1 MYSRRWS
8 RQTRPRPGV
17 AQYRAQT
24 APSTALPRSSSAI
37 AATVSGSSTV
47 SASIVSTRSAP
58 RAVSRQPWLSA
69 PAFLSGLCA
78 ISTTVTGYRRA
89 ISAVRSVQLLAT
101 TTTSAMCSHS
111 GTSCASRPSTVAA
124 MPASSLWAGTRTLTV
139 VTAVAGAVA
148 RRVLRPVRGEGD
160 AAVAFGAVAGVGAGA
175 GVGAMVVRSVTV
187 GVSWSEERRAGRVR
201 TPTGPVTGS
210 AGPELRGD
218 VAPAGPI
225 RTAWLLATSPHSRHR
240 VPTSVVAA
248 HPIGGRPVRDTVH
261 RPNFVTPS

>member
-1 MYSRRWS
+1 M
-8 RQTRPRPGV
+8 
-17 AQYRAQT
+17 
-24 APSTALPRSSSAI
+24 
-37 AATVSGSSTV
+37 
-47 SASIVSTRSAP
+47 VSTRSAP

-139 VTAVAGAVA
+139 VTAVAADVV
-148 RRVLRPVRGEGD
+148 RRVLRPVRGEVD
-160 AAVAFGAVAGVGAGA
+160 AAVAFAFGAVA
-175 GVGAMVVRSVTV
+175 GVGAMVVRSVMV
-187 GVSWSEERRAGRVR
+187 GASWSEERRAGRVR
-201 TPTGPVTGS
+201 RPTGRVTGS
-210 AGPELRGD
+210 AGSELRGG
-218 VAPAGPI
+218 VAPARPI
-225 RTAWLLATSPHSRHR
+225 RTACLLATSPHSRHR

-261 RPNFVTPS
+261 RPDFVTPS